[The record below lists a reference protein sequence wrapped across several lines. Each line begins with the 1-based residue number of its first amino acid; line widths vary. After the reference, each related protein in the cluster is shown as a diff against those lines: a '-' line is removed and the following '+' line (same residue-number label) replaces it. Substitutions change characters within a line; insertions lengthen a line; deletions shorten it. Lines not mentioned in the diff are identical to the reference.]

1 MASPT
6 TMIDPERMLHLAA
19 DRLNATSARWA
30 MIGGLAVSARSV
42 PRFTQDVDLAVTVAG
57 DRHAEELVVKLMA
70 SSFRIVSLL
79 EQESTGR
86 LATVRLALIT
96 DPSMTA
102 VVDLLFASSGIEPE
116 VVAAATLVDVTR
128 TLRLPVASIGHLIAL
143 KVLSRND
150 DTRPQDIIDLRNLL
164 QEATDDDLAVAEE
177 ALALITERGYHRDKD
192 LRAEYER
199 VRARFRPAVSPD
211 K

>member
-1 MASPT
+1 MAAT
-6 TMIDPERMLHLAA
+6 AEVIDPSRTLNLAA
-19 DRLNATSARWA
+19 ERLNATSVRWA
-30 MIGGLAVSARSV
+30 VIGGLAVSARSV
-42 PRFTQDVDLAVTVAG
+42 PRFTQDIDLAVAVAD
-57 DRHAEELVVKLMA
+57 DRHAEELVVKLTA

-86 LATVRLALIT
+86 LATVRLALT
-96 DPSMTA
+96 ADPSMTA

-116 VVAAATLVDVTR
+116 VVAAATLVDLTR

-150 DTRPQDIIDLRNLL
+150 DTRPQDIIDLRNLFV
-164 QEATDDDLAVAEE
+164 EATNDDLVVAED

-192 LRAEYER
+192 LRAEYEQ
-199 VRARFRPAVSPD
+199 VRARFRPNV
-211 K
+211 